1 MSRREVIEPFVRC
14 RLGCTCPAEVF
25 EWIDESPVRM
35 TGLTQIGR
43 RIAIGGRLLV
53 YVLDTDGAD
62 RALVQLPDWL
72 AAGRA
77 ERDATAMNRLR
88 LVLVTSD
95 PEALGPALKARFDAL
110 PGRDERTHLHVLPR
124 SAVSDL

>member
-14 RLGCTCPAEVF
+14 QLGCTCPAEVF

-53 YVLDTDGAD
+53 YVLDTDETD
-62 RALVQLPDWL
+62 LALVQLPDWL

-77 ERDATAMNRLR
+77 ERDASAMNRLR
-88 LVLVTSD
+88 LVVVTSD
-95 PEALGPALKARFDAL
+95 SDALGPALKARFDAL